1 MKRILYILGAV
12 LLLSG
17 TGANAL
23 DRIVAVVEDDVIMES
38 ELRQRI
44 QVLLQQFNQNHSALP
59 PEDILVEQVL
69 QRLIV
74 ERLQLQ
80 LAERRGIQIDV
91 LSLDQAMRNLA
102 KRNNLNLEQFRN
114 ALLQQGLDYVAFR
127 NQVRN
132 EMMLEQL
139 RQRVIDQNIQVS
151 ESEIEELIT
160 RADEDLLKK
169 KYEYHIAHILVA
181 VPEGPKPEQIKNA
194 ADRTSVIYERA
205 ISGSNFTQ
213 LAIAASDAQ
222 DALQGGDLGW
232 RDRAQLPQ
240 IFLQQIDQMSPGDV
254 SKVAQSPAGFHIFK
268 LIDKREI
275 QGTMVNQVLV
285 RHILVRTN
293 ALLSDEAAEKKLKT
307 IKSRIKDGE
316 DFGELAKEY
325 SEDHGSAVD
334 GGQLGWGVSSNY
346 VQQFKEVV
354 DSLKVK
360 EISEPFRTQ
369 YGWHIVQ
376 LLDIRR
382 HDNTQE
388 AMRAKALEQ
397 IRQRKIEEETEL
409 WLRQLL
415 DESYVEN
422 RLHSSN

>member
-102 KRNNLNLEQFRN
+102 KHNNLNLEQFRN

-160 RADEDLLKK
+160 RADEGLLKK
-169 KYEYHIAHILVA
+169 KI
-181 VPEGPKPEQIKNA
+181 
-194 ADRTSVIYERA
+194 
-205 ISGSNFTQ
+205 
-213 LAIAASDAQ
+213 
-222 DALQGGDLGW
+222 
-232 RDRAQLPQ
+232 
-240 IFLQQIDQMSPGDV
+240 
-254 SKVAQSPAGFHIFK
+254 
-268 LIDKREI
+268 
-275 QGTMVNQVLV
+275 
-285 RHILVRTN
+285 
-293 ALLSDEAAEKKLKT
+293 
-307 IKSRIKDGE
+307 
-316 DFGELAKEY
+316 
-325 SEDHGSAVD
+325 
-334 GGQLGWGVSSNY
+334 
-346 VQQFKEVV
+346 
-354 DSLKVK
+354 
-360 EISEPFRTQ
+360 
-369 YGWHIVQ
+369 
-376 LLDIRR
+376 
-382 HDNTQE
+382 
-388 AMRAKALEQ
+388 
-397 IRQRKIEEETEL
+397 
-409 WLRQLL
+409 
-415 DESYVEN
+415 
-422 RLHSSN
+422 